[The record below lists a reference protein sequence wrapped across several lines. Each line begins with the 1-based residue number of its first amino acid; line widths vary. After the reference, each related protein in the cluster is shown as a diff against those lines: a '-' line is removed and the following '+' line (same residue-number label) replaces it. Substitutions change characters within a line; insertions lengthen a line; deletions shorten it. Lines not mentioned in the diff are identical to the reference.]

1 MNVSGQFPRYAAS
14 IAAPHAGGLSLL
26 QIRDFVT
33 RQWRLVA
40 LVTALAIIVGIA
52 YLALTPRKYTA
63 QTDMIID
70 TKRVSFSQ
78 SELATE
84 NRIVEDASVESEIE
98 TTKSEK
104 VAGVVAKR
112 LQLVDDPEFVGSGES
127 LKQRIFSLIWSTA
140 PAPEP
145 SSEEILRGVT
155 GQLKANLRVTRL
167 GRSYIEQIALHFAR
181 SEQGRAESPTLS
193 PMPISRT
200 SCRRSSKP
208 PVAPASGW
216 SNGSESCASRR
227 ATRSRR
233 CRTSNPSTASSLA
246 STASCQ

>member
-14 IAAPHAGGLSLL
+14 IPAPLAGGLSLL

-40 LVTALAIIVGIA
+40 LVTALAIIVGIG
-52 YLALTPRKYTA
+52 YLAVTPRKYTA
-63 QTDMIID
+63 QADMIID

-104 VAGVVAKR
+104 VAGVVARR
-112 LQLVDDPEFVGSGES
+112 LQLVTDPEFVGSGES

-145 SSEEILRGVT
+145 SSEEILRGVI
-155 GQLKANLRVTRL
+155 GQLRGNLRVSRL
-167 GRSYIEQIALHFAR
+167 GRSYIEQIAYTSLDPNKAARIANAFADAYI
-181 SEQGRAESPTLS
+181 EDQLEAKFEAT
-193 PMPISRT
+193 
-200 SCRRSSKP
+200 
-208 PVAPASGW
+208 
-216 SNGSESCASRR
+216 RR
-227 ATRSRR
+227 ASIWLEQRIGDLRKHNRHS
-233 CRTSNPSTASSLA
+233 ASDLF
-246 STASCQ
+246 

>member
-14 IAAPHAGGLSLL
+14 ITAPHAGGLSLL
-26 QIRDFVT
+26 QICDFVT

-40 LVTALAIIVGIA
+40 LVTALAVIMGIA

-112 LQLVDDPEFVGSGES
+112 LQLATDPEFVG
-127 LKQRIFSLIWSTA
+127 LRR
-140 PAPEP
+140 EP
-145 SSEEILRGVT
+145 QAAHLFV
-155 GQLKANLRVTRL
+155 V
-167 GRSYIEQIALHFAR
+167 
-181 SEQGRAESPTLS
+181 
-193 PMPISRT
+193 
-200 SCRRSSKP
+200 
-208 PVAPASGW
+208 
-216 SNGSESCASRR
+216 
-227 ATRSRR
+227 
-233 CRTSNPSTASSLA
+233 
-246 STASCQ
+246 

>member
-14 IAAPHAGGLSLL
+14 ITAPHVGGLSLL

-63 QTDMIID
+63 QADMIID

-112 LQLVDDPEFVGSGES
+112 LQLVTDPEFVGSGES
-127 LKQRIFSLIWSTA
+127 LKQRIFSLIWTA
-140 PAPEP
+140 AP
-145 SSEEILRGVT
+145 S
-155 GQLKANLRVTRL
+155 A
-167 GRSYIEQIALHFAR
+167 
-181 SEQGRAESPTLS
+181 
-193 PMPISRT
+193 
-200 SCRRSSKP
+200 
-208 PVAPASGW
+208 
-216 SNGSESCASRR
+216 
-227 ATRSRR
+227 
-233 CRTSNPSTASSLA
+233 
-246 STASCQ
+246 

>member
-14 IAAPHAGGLSLL
+14 IAPQHVAGLSLL

-40 LVTALAIIVGIA
+40 LVTALALITGIA

-63 QTDMIID
+63 QADMIID

-112 LQLVDDPEFVGSGES
+112 LQLVTDPEFVGSGES
-127 LKQRIFSLIWSTA
+127 LKQRIFSLIWTA
-140 PAPEP
+140 
-145 SSEEILRGVT
+145 
-155 GQLKANLRVTRL
+155 
-167 GRSYIEQIALHFAR
+167 
-181 SEQGRAESPTLS
+181 
-193 PMPISRT
+193 
-200 SCRRSSKP
+200 
-208 PVAPASGW
+208 
-216 SNGSESCASRR
+216 GSDS
-227 ATRSRR
+227 
-233 CRTSNPSTASSLA
+233 
-246 STASCQ
+246 